1 MDGRKHPDDLDST
14 WLGHSIGRWEGD
26 TLVIDTVGY
35 NDKWWFDRRGH
46 PHTEQLHTIERWTRK
61 DMGHLE
67 NVVTIDDPGAYT
79 KPFTVKFMATWTPGN
94 ELLEYICQ
102 ENNQYGVQTLPG
114 GLPAADTGGRR

>member
-1 MDGRKHPDDLDST
+1 
-14 WLGHSIGRWEGD
+14 
-26 TLVIDTVGY
+26 
-35 NDKWWFDRRGH
+35 
-46 PHTEQLHTIERWTRK
+46 
-61 DMGHLE
+61 MGHLE